1 MPGRPVRDRGL
12 IMKAVR
18 YTEFGG
24 PEVLSVVDVDVPEP
38 GPGQVRIK
46 VKASGVNPYDW
57 KLRMGLMPSSVTF
70 PAGVGQD
77 AAGVVSAVGEG
88 VVGVQVGDDVFGTTG
103 NQSAAAEE
111 AVLRVFAPKP
121 GGLSWEQAGAAGLG
135 ADAALRGLR
144 ALGLSAGQT
153 LLIDGASGGV
163 GLAALQF
170 AVAEGLR
177 VIGTTSPAKHDLV
190 AQLGGTPVAYGAGV
204 AGRVHDVASQGVDG
218 IFQTSGASTDELLTL
233 VDDPAKVV
241 TIVDFGAGTKGVQ
254 VNGGAKQWAAA
265 LSAVI
270 ALAERG
276 HYVVRVGKV
285 FPLDQAGEAQ
295 AYSAAGGDGR
305 AVIVP

>member
-1 MPGRPVRDRGL
+1 
-12 IMKAVR
+12 MKAVR

-24 PEVLSVVDVDVPEP
+24 PEVLSVVDIDVPEP
-38 GPGQVRIK
+38 GPGRVRIK
-46 VKASGVNPYDW
+46 VKASGVNPFDW
-57 KLRMGLMPSSVTF
+57 KLRMGCMPSMVSF

-77 AAGVVSAVGEG
+77 AAGVVTAVGDG
-88 VVGVQVGDDVFGTTG
+88 VAGVKVGDHVFGTTG

-111 AVLRVFAPKP
+111 AILTAFAPKP
-121 GGLSWEQAGAAGLG
+121 DGLSWEEAGAAGLG
-135 ADAALRGLR
+135 AKTALRGLR

-153 LLIDGASGGV
+153 LLIEGASGGV

-170 AVAEGLR
+170 AVDEGLR
-177 VIGTTSPAKHDLV
+177 VIGTASPTKHDLI
-190 AQLGGTPVAYGAGV
+190 ARLGGTPVAYGPGV
-204 AGRVHDVASQGVDG
+204 ADRVRDVAPQGVDG
-218 IFQTSGASTDELLTL
+218 IFQASGQSTDELLTL

-241 TIVDFGAGTKGVQ
+241 TIVDFSAGAKGVQ
-254 VNGGAKQWAAA
+254 VNGGAYQWAAA
-265 LSAVI
+265 LPAVI

-276 HYVVRVGKV
+276 HNAVRVGKV

>member
-1 MPGRPVRDRGL
+1 M
-12 IMKAVR
+12 
-18 YTEFGG
+18 
-24 PEVLSVVDVDVPEP
+24 
-38 GPGQVRIK
+38 
-46 VKASGVNPYDW
+46 
-57 KLRMGLMPSSVTF
+57 VTF

-77 AAGVVSAVGEG
+77 AAGVVTALGEG
-88 VVGVQVGDDVFGTTG
+88 VTAVQVGDEVFGTTG

-111 AVLRVFAPKP
+111 AILTVFALKP
-121 GGLSWEQAGAAGLG
+121 GGLSWEEAGAAGLG
-135 ADAALRGLR
+135 AKTALRGLR

-170 AVAEGLR
+170 AVDEGLR
-177 VIGTTSPAKHDLV
+177 VIGTASPAKHDLIT
-190 AQLGGTPVAYGAGV
+190 QLGGTPVTYGAGV
-204 AGRVHDVASQGVDG
+204 ADRVRDVAPQGVDG
-218 IFQTSGASTDELLTL
+218 IYQAGGASTDELLTL

-241 TIVDFGAGTKGVQ
+241 TIVDFGAGAKGVQ
-254 VNGGAKQWAAA
+254 INGGAYQRESA
-265 LSAVI
+265 LPAVI

-285 FPLDQAGEAQ
+285 FPLDQAGAAH

>member
-1 MPGRPVRDRGL
+1 MVDVGGWLPVGTRGF
-12 IMKAVR
+12 IVKAVR
-18 YTEFGG
+18 YAEFGG

-57 KLRMGLMPSSVTF
+57 KLRMGLMPNSVAF

-77 AAGVVSAVGEG
+77 AAGVVTAVGEG

-103 NQSAAAEE
+103 NQSAAADE

-121 GGLSWEQAGAAGLG
+121 GRLSWEQAGAAGLG
-135 ADAALRGLR
+135 AEAALRGLR
-144 ALGLSAGQT
+144 AL
-153 LLIDGASGGV
+153 

-177 VIGTTSPAKHDLV
+177 VIGTASPSKHELV

-204 AGRVHDVASQGVDG
+204 ADRVRDVASHGVDS
-218 IFQTSGASTDELLTL
+218 IFQTSAASTDELLTL

-241 TIVDFGAGTKGVQ
+241 TIVDFGAGALGVQ

-270 ALAERG
+270 ALAEQG

-295 AYSAAGGDGR
+295 AYNAAGGDGR

>member
-1 MPGRPVRDRGL
+1 
-12 IMKAVR
+12 MKAVR

-46 VKASGVNPYDW
+46 VKASGVNPFDW
-57 KLRMGLMPSSVTF
+57 KLRMGFMPSMVTF

-77 AAGVVSAVGEG
+77 AAGVVTALGEG
-88 VVGVQVGDDVFGTTG
+88 VAAVQVGDEVFGTTG

-111 AVLRVFAPKP
+111 AVLTVFAPKP
-121 GGLSWEQAGAAGLG
+121 GGLSWEEAGAAGLG
-135 ADAALRGLR
+135 AEAALRGLR

-170 AVAEGLR
+170 AVDEGLR
-177 VIGTTSPAKHDLV
+177 VIGTASPAKHDLI
-190 AQLGGTPVAYGAGV
+190 ARLGGTPVTYGAGV
-204 AGRVHDVASQGVDG
+204 ADRVRDVALQGVDG
-218 IFQTSGASTDELLTL
+218 IYQASGESTDELLTL

-241 TIVDFGAGTKGVQ
+241 TIVDFGAGAKGVQ
-254 VNGGAKQWAAA
+254 VNGGANEWAAA
-265 LSAVI
+265 LPAVI

>member
-1 MPGRPVRDRGL
+1 
-12 IMKAVR
+12 MKAVR
-18 YTEFGG
+18 YTGFGG

-46 VKASGVNPYDW
+46 VKASGVNPFDW
-57 KLRMGLMPSSVTF
+57 KLRMGLMSSTVAF
-70 PAGVGQD
+70 PAGTGQD
-77 AAGVVSAVGEG
+77 AAGVVTAVGEAVAG
-88 VVGVQVGDDVFGTTG
+88 VRVGDHVFGTTG

-111 AVLRVFAPKP
+111 AILTSFAAKP
-121 GGLSWEQAGAAGLG
+121 DGLSWEEAGAAGLG
-135 ADAALRGLR
+135 AEAALRGLR

-153 LLIDGASGGV
+153 LLIEGASGGV

-177 VIGTTSPAKHDLV
+177 VIGTASPPKHDLI
-190 AQLGGTPVAYGAGV
+190 ARLGGTPVAYGPGV
-204 AGRVHDVASQGVDG
+204 ADRVREVASEGVDG
-218 IFQTSGASTDELLTL
+218 IFQASGESTDELLTL

-241 TIVDFGAGTKGVQ
+241 TIVDFGAGAKGVQ
-254 VNGGAKQWAAA
+254 VNGGAYQWAAA
-265 LSAVI
+265 LPAVI

-285 FPLDQAGEAQ
+285 FPLDQAGDAQ
-295 AYSAAGGDGR
+295 AYNAAGGDGR